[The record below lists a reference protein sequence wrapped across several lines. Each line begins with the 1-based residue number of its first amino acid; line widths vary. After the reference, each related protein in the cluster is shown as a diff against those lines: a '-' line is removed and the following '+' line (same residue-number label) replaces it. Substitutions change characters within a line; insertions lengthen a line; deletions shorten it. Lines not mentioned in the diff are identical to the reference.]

1 MADFVEE
8 TAPTDEAGAKTSVI
22 QSTEEKFVRFVRDV
36 GLGLSPV
43 FLGIALATGEPGF
56 LFLAALSAL
65 SGAMALLQV
74 RLARVQ
80 ASVLMIVVVTLA
92 AAQTFTLDPAVL
104 EALWVAIAA
113 LGAIGS
119 SFVSSR
125 RRWSYHTYVG
135 LIWIA
140 QPLFHRYD
148 EKAFFMAVQLCVYL
162 LIALGLRQT
171 LRSLEST
178 EHRYENLFLKTPIAT
193 FQEDFSEAA
202 AWVVGLRLEGIEDL
216 KAHLDDNP
224 DLVRHAHGLISITAV
239 NEATVEL
246 LGAASVGQ
254 LTGRLNPD
262 HYRPETHD
270 SVVAQ
275 LLGIWNRQES
285 VATEMAGQTL
295 QGEAIDCV
303 LYWTAP
309 RTRTGFDYS
318 KVVVSLV
325 DVSPLK
331 ASERE
336 ANIQLRL
343 AKQERRLQIIASNAT
358 DLLFILGSDGKV
370 SWISASVSRLLG
382 YEIPEMIGRPFHE
395 FVHAEDAAAIVGAGV
410 ALAYGETS
418 DPVVHRVRHSDG
430 SWRSFEATARNMVD
444 DQFVEGYVISSR
456 DITDR
461 VVAEEALRDSEARFR
476 LLAENSTDMIS
487 SHDPTGVYRYVSP
500 ASMTLLGR
508 PPEEIVGL
516 TPYDLAHP
524 DDVAGMTAAH
534 QSASEAGKDIVMVDY
549 RMQHADGSWRW
560 FGSNFKMI
568 FEEGHEELIRLHA
581 STRNISERKE
591 AEEALVEAKVSA
603 ERATETK
610 SQFLANVSH
619 EIRTPMNA
627 ILGMTELALGTEV
640 TAEQREYLVTTRSS
654 ADALITLVNDL
665 LDIAK
670 IEAGKLEFEAIPFE
684 LRDTLSD
691 TLRTLGVKASEK
703 GIGLSQDVAANVPAV
718 VVGDPGRMRQI
729 LFNLVG
735 NALKFTHEGNVS
747 IGVDVVDETEAA
759 VDLHIWVKDTGIGIP
774 PEGLEFVFEA
784 FSQAEGSTA
793 RRFGGTGLGLSIS
806 TQLVKMMQGKL
817 WVDSE
822 VGVGS
827 TFHFTARLAP
837 ASRESEV
844 ESDGTGSATTVLVI
858 ADSEEARRGTT
869 EMLRLGGLRSIVAND
884 LAGALDIVFE
894 AGHAHPKPGAVVID
908 VRAGTAELASRLVKE
923 PTFKD
928 LPIVVLTPTGERGD
942 AAVYRAAGAAG
953 YLSKPLGAGELSDT
967 ISAVSGRNRPEGEL
981 VTRHWL
987 RARRPRMNLLV
998 ADDSATNR
1006 TMVTRLLEKRGHTV
1020 TVVENGRDA
1029 VELVLAI
1036 KFDAVLMDVQM
1047 PEMDGLEATSTIR
1060 AQETGHIPIIGLTGR
1075 ASEEDRRMC
1084 LDSGMD
1090 NVVSKPF
1097 RPETLFAAVEQVFTG
1112 LVDIDSIP
1120 KRQGRPVDL
1129 LDRFEALERLGGMP
1143 DLAVELM
1150 QEFQKEY
1157 PADLELIREGFAARD
1172 FQQVSR
1178 VAHRMKGS
1186 LGLLSAG
1193 PAAQAAALLE
1203 RHAADGTV
1211 AHAETAWKLLQEEME
1226 SLEPVIVR
1234 LAESAGAWA

>member
-1 MADFVEE
+1 M
-8 TAPTDEAGAKTSVI
+8 
-22 QSTEEKFVRFVRDV
+22 RDI

-43 FLGIALATGEPGF
+43 FFGVALATGEPAF

-65 SGAMALLQV
+65 SGAIALLQIRV
-74 RLARVQ
+74 GRVQ
-80 ASVLMIVVVTLA
+80 AAALMIVVVTLT

-113 LGAIGS
+113 LAAIGS
-119 SFVSSR
+119 SFVSAR

-135 LIWIA
+135 LIWVA
-140 QPLFHRYD
+140 QPLFHRNG
-148 EKAFFMAVQLCVYL
+148 ETVFFMAVELCVYL

-193 FQEDFSEAA
+193 FQEDFSQVA
-202 AWVVGLRLEGIEDL
+202 AWVDSLRSEGVEDL
-216 KAHLDDNP
+216 KAHLDANP
-224 DLVRHAHGLISITAV
+224 DLVQHAHGLISITAV

-246 LGAASVGQ
+246 LGATSAEE
-254 LTGRLNPD
+254 LTGMLNPD

-275 LLGIWNRQES
+275 LLGIWNRLES
-285 VATEMAGQTL
+285 VSTEMAGQTL

-309 RTRTGFDYS
+309 HTGTGFDYS
-318 KVVVSLV
+318 NVVVSLV

-336 ANIQLRL
+336 ATTQLRL

-358 DLLFILGSDGKV
+358 DLLFILGGDGKV
-370 SWISASVSRLLG
+370 SWISSSVSRLLG
-382 YEIPEMIGRPFHE
+382 YEIPEMIGRPFRE
-395 FVHAEDAAAIVGAGV
+395 FVHVEDAAAIVGAGM
-410 ALAYGETS
+410 ALGDGETS
-418 DPVVHRVRHSDG
+418 NPVVHRVRHKDG
-430 SWRSFEATARNMVD
+430 SWRSFEATARNMVG
-444 DQFVEGYVISSR
+444 DQFVEGFVISSR

-461 VVAEEALRDSEARFR
+461 VVAEEALRESEGRFR
-476 LLAENSTDMIS
+476 LMAENSTDMIS
-487 SHDPTGVYRYVSP
+487 SHDPNGVYRYVSP
-500 ASMTLLGR
+500 ASMLLLGR

-524 DDVAGMTAAH
+524 DDVADMTAAH
-534 QSASEAGKDIVMVDY
+534 QSAFEAGNDIVTIDY

-560 FGSNFKMI
+560 FGSNFKMV
-568 FEEGHEELIRLHA
+568 FEEGKEELVRLHA
-581 STRNISERKE
+581 STRNISERKQ
-591 AEEALVEAKVSA
+591 AEEALVEAKVAA

-670 IEAGKLEFEAIPFE
+670 IEAGRLEFEAIPFE

-703 GIGLSQDVAANVPAV
+703 GIGLTQDVASNVPAV
-718 VVGDPGRMRQI
+718 LVGDPGRMRQI
-729 LFNLVG
+729 LFNLIG
-735 NALKFTHEGNVS
+735 NALKFTHEGTVR
-747 IGVDVVDETEAA
+747 IGVEVIEETDEA
-759 VDLHIWVKDTGIGIP
+759 VELHVWVEDTGIGIP
-774 PEGLEFVFEA
+774 ADGLDSIFEA
-784 FSQAEGSTA
+784 FSQAEGSIA

-806 TQLVKMMQGKL
+806 TQLVKMMQGNL
-817 WVDSE
+817 WVESE

-827 TFHFTARLAP
+827 TFHFTAKLAP
-837 ASRESEV
+837 APLESDF
-844 ESDGTGSATTVLVI
+844 ESDGAGSATTVLVI
-858 ADSEEARRGTT
+858 ADNEEARRGTT

-908 VRAGTAELASRLVKE
+908 VRVGTAELASRLVKE

-928 LPIVVLTPTGERGD
+928 LPVVVLTPTGERGD
-942 AAVYRAAGAAG
+942 AAVYRAAGASG

-967 ISAVSGRNRPEGEL
+967 IAAVSGGNRPEGEL

-1047 PEMDGLEATSTIR
+1047 PEMDGLEATATIR
-1060 AQETGHIPIIGLTGR
+1060 AQEAGHVPIIGLTGR
-1075 ASEEDRRMC
+1075 ASEKDRLTC
-1084 LDSGMD
+1084 LESGMD

-1097 RPETLFAAVEQVFTG
+1097 RPEVLFAAVEQVFNG
-1112 LVDIDSIP
+1112 PIDIDSIP
-1120 KRQGRPVDL
+1120 KRQGRPADL

-1157 PADLELIREGFAARD
+1157 PADLDLIREAFAAKDLQR
-1172 FQQVSR
+1172 VSR

-1203 RHAADGTV
+1203 RHAADAKAGN
-1211 AHAETAWKLLQEEME
+1211 AETAWKLLQEEME